1 MIRIAAAT
9 LLIALT
15 SAAHAAPD
23 AEPATVA
30 AMALTPF
37 SAAAGAAL
45 PPPWRVVGLPGNK
58 VPPAQIDIFALGS
71 DRVLRLRTDR
81 SYGTASHALPPKT
94 PAGAL
99 TWRWRLDQPIEAA
112 DLRKKEG
119 DDAAL
124 KVCAMFDMPL
134 DRLGFVERNV
144 LRLARSAS
152 GEYLPAA
159 TLCYVWDHKLPVG
172 TELANAYT
180 KRVRFVVVDS
190 ATNPSKP
197 ASPLQQWVSHTRDL
211 RADFLKAFGAESD
224 TVPPLLAIVVG
235 ADSDNTGQSS
245 LGYVGDVSLTP
256 LPAQP

>member
-1 MIRIAAAT
+1 MSHIAAAA
-9 LLIALT
+9 LLIALA
-15 SAAHAAPD
+15 SAVQAAPD
-23 AEPATVA
+23 PASTAVA
-30 AMALTPF
+30 AVITPF
-37 SAAAGAAL
+37 SGAAAAAL
-45 PPPWRVVGLPGNK
+45 PPPWRFVGLPGNK

-211 RADFLKAFGAESD
+211 RADFLKAFGAETD

-245 LGYVGDVSLTP
+245 LGYVGDISLTP